1 VAVSFGQNPRNARLH
16 DSPPFGVGHGV
27 EFLQSALAGSDDGM
41 DFVEAAFG
49 HARPAVR
56 PARERFLEFE
66 FVDGKNFFHFRF
78 REPDRIIHG
87 RHVEGRGVNGIRC
100 LIWAGSKCILG
111 V

>member
-1 VAVSFGQNPRNARLH
+1 MGDALGERMSCGIEFLEGGLAGGDDRV
-16 DSPPFGVGHGV
+16 D
-27 EFLQSALAGSDDGM
+27 FLQSPL
-41 DFVEAAFG
+41 G
-49 HARPAVR
+49 HRHAAVR